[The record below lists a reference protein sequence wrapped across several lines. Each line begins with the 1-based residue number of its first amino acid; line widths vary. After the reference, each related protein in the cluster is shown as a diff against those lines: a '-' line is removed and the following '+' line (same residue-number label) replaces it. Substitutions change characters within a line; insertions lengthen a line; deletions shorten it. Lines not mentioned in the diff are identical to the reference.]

1 MSKLVFVTGNDNK
14 AREAAQILGVEIE
27 RVKIDLDELQSMD
40 LRVIVEHKARQA
52 YRKLKKPVIVEDVAL
67 NIDAWKGFPGPFSK
81 FIAQTMGYDGLATML
96 AGSKRTATW
105 VVVYGYFDGR
115 QFKTFEGAEKGAI
128 ARRPAGSDGWGFDTV
143 FIPVGYKKTV
153 AELGEEV
160 KNKQSA
166 RYMALRKLKKFLEN
180 NER

>member
-1 MSKLVFVTGNDNK
+1 MKKLVFVTGNDNK

-40 LRVIVEHKARQA
+40 LKVIVEHKAKQA

-96 AGSKRTATW
+96 TGSKRTAAW

-115 QFKTFEGAEKGAI
+115 YFKTFEGVEKGAI
-128 ARRPAGSDGWGFDTV
+128 AREPAGSDGWGFDTV
-143 FIPVGYKKTV
+143 FIPAGYKKTV
-153 AELGEEV
+153 AELGEQV

-166 RYMALRKLKKFLEN
+166 RYLALRKLKAFLDKL
-180 NER
+180 